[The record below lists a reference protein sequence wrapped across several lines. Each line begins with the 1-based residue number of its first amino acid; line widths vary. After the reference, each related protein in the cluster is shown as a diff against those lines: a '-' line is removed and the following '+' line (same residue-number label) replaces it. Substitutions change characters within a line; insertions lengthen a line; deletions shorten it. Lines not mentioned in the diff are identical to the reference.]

1 MGLQRGLPG
10 ARVVY
15 CSATGASEPRN
26 LGYMERLGLWGPGIP
41 SFTNFQVCLGLWPA
55 SMMAWLGVNL
65 RPFCLCH
72 SLDAVRQELRYLS
85 EVDIPVSSLQACLRL
100 RIYSELSVRWTQK
113 KCLEDQ
119 AGTKTAMFCR
129 SIPVHCL
136 FATDSFSGFCNQQSL
151 PCWQLY
157 RLLALFMAD
166 TAAIKHSM
174 MLHVSF

>member
-1 MGLQRGLPG
+1 MVGLQRGLPG

-85 EVDIPVSSLQACLRL
+85 EVDIPVSSPQACLRL
-100 RIYSELSVRWTQK
+100 RIYSELGVRWTQK
-113 KCLEDQ
+113 KSLEHQ
-119 AGTKTAMFCR
+119 VGTKTAMFCR
-129 SIPVHCL
+129 SIYLLTVCLRLVSQAYAISSPCLAGSSTGFWHCSWQTL
-136 FATDSFSGFCNQQSL
+136 LQSSI
-151 PCWQLY
+151 
-157 RLLALFMAD
+157 A
-166 TAAIKHSM
+166 
-174 MLHVSF
+174 